1 MRILEVSSLYR
12 LTPPTGSGSIEKFV
26 HMLST
31 NILEKH
37 EYVEI
42 YVMSKKGSNGGNYKT
57 IPTDFDTYEKDI
69 LDTIKQVQP
78 DIIHLHFDNL
88 KIHTELLKLNLPIVY
103 TIHSYSEPSQWLDIL
118 RASQNKSN
126 IYFTFVSDY
135 IKTYFESV
143 LIKNSIDFDKDKFI
157 TSWIG
162 IDLKYVLNNQVHKY
176 PKEYTVYLG
185 LIRKH
190 KAVLEIVK
198 AFQNLDEKLLVV
210 GPIKNIPYCDEVIQ
224 EIRKSPNITYYGEI
238 GTDKERI
245 EIFSKAKAL
254 IIATGYSKLEPD
266 CHEAFGTVMIEANAS
281 GIPII
286 GYNQGVMTTYIEEG
300 VNGYKF
306 DDINDIQ
313 KIINKLQDKDMK
325 VECIKKATPFEIE
338 RISELYFDILS
349 NILSNTKVDNHA

>member
-1 MRILEVSSLYR
+1 MKILEVSSLYR

-26 HMLST
+26 HMLSN
-31 NILEKH
+31 NILAKH
-37 EYVEI
+37 KNSEV
-42 YVMSKKGSNGGNYKT
+42 YVMSKEGSTGGNYKT
-57 IPTDFDTYEKDI
+57 IYTDFESYEKDI
-69 LDTIKQVQP
+69 LTIIEQIHP

-88 KIHTELLKLNLPIVY
+88 KTHKELLKLKLPIVY

-118 RASQNKSN
+118 RISQNEPN
-126 IYFTFVSDY
+126 VYFTFVSDY
-135 IKTYFESV
+135 FKTYFEKV
-143 LIKNSIDFDKDKFI
+143 LDSNNISFDRSKFF
-157 TSWIG
+157 TTWIG
-162 IDLKYVLNNQVHKY
+162 IDLKYVLNNQTHVY

-224 EIRKSPNITYYGEI
+224 EIKKSPNITYYGEI

-245 EIFSKAKAL
+245 DIFSKAKAL
-254 IIATGYSKLEPD
+254 IIATGYSKLEPN

-281 GIPII
+281 GVPII

-300 VNGYKF
+300 INGYKF
-306 DDINDIQ
+306 DDLNDLQ
-313 KIINKLQDKDMK
+313 NIINKVQDKDMK
-325 VECIKKATPFEIE
+325 VECIKKSVPFEIE
-338 RISELYFDILS
+338 RISELYFEILS
-349 NILSNTKVDNHA
+349 NILSNTKVDNSA

>member
-1 MRILEVSSLYR
+1 MKILEVSSLYR

-26 HMLST
+26 HMLSN
-31 NILEKH
+31 NILAKH
-37 EYVEI
+37 KDTEI
-42 YVMSKKGSNGGNYKT
+42 YVLSKKGSKGGDYKT
-57 IPTDFDTYEKDI
+57 IFTDFDSYEEDI
-69 LDTIKQVQP
+69 LNSVEQIQP

-88 KIHTELLKLNLPIVY
+88 KIHKELLKLNISIVY

-118 RASQNKSN
+118 KSSQNEPN
-126 IYFTFVSDY
+126 VYFTFVSDY
-135 IKTYFESV
+135 FKTYFESV
-143 LIKNSIDFDKDKFI
+143 LKDKNIEFNRDNFF
-157 TSWIG
+157 TTWIG
-162 IDLKYVLNNQVHKY
+162 IDLKYVLNNQTHIY

-210 GPIKNIPYCDEVIQ
+210 GPVKNIPYCDEVIQ
-224 EIRKSPNITYYGEI
+224 EIENSPNITYYGEI
-238 GTDKERI
+238 GTDEERI

-254 IIATGYSKLEPD
+254 IIATGYSELEPD

-286 GYNQGVMTTYIEEG
+286 GYNQGVMTTYIENG

-306 DDINDIQ
+306 ENLNEIKNILNKIQ
-313 KIINKLQDKDMK
+313 KQEMK
-325 VECIKKATPFEIE
+325 TKCIKKAVP
-338 RISELYFDILS
+338 FDIEHVSKNYS
-349 NILSNTKVDNHA
+349 NILSDIVKNTKVDNKA